1 MAPFDGSAAS
11 SRCEISCNPPLMSS
25 RAPPSKWLARRLQR
39 IRSCSSAE
47 DNRPGWAPELE
58 HAQALQNG
66 TYLDLYADNLLED
79 FLAQSNAVPVRDRVS
94 CMTYSTMCSG
104 SDICKEAL
112 AALSRAFAKAGHD
125 VRFDQKWACEI
136 DPQKRQWLLGLHEN
150 KICVFMDARHL
161 SASSDFMAY
170 CETHKQRC
178 LVVPTQALLVGFS
191 CKEFSRANS
200 SSKVQKSNL
209 LKSASSSG
217 SSVETYRSMV
227 AHIEETKPSFIMIEN
242 SDALCDGSEKED
254 SNLNVLLATL
264 SSYGYDSQ
272 AMLLNTAAYG
282 LPNRRPRTYIVAV
295 LVENV
300 DMRIKSLDAYFKNFV
315 LMLDRAKRDPPSA
328 TDCLLPDNE
337 RLVKEQLELRQNK
350 PHVAWEP
357 GSIEIHQKHYATK
370 GLRWGSLRP
379 NSRTQ
384 NSAWFAT
391 LTARGKDTLVCNMH
405 LYPHED
411 AFDIGQSIYRVPHSS
426 KFGACDAVVGP
437 ALLPGAVVWWAS
449 RGRLQIGYEALMFT
463 GFPVAKHLDLIKR
476 FPNDFLMSLAGN
488 AFSGTIVT
496 AIFAVLVA
504 FTPWAQAEPR
514 GAQSEEGE
522 QAVQRQ
528 EVASQAATQVQDLR
542 GDGDS
547 AATDPSTA
555 EAMRLLRMLRR
566 SD

>member
-1 MAPFDGSAAS
+1 M
-11 SRCEISCNPPLMSS
+11 
-25 RAPPSKWLARRLQR
+25 
-39 IRSCSSAE
+39 
-47 DNRPGWAPELE
+47 
-58 HAQALQNG
+58 
-66 TYLDLYADNLLED
+66 YADNLLED

-426 KFGACDAVVGP
+426 KFGACDAEVGP